1 MKRIILLVILAFLT
15 VNTYAQ
21 QTVLTF
27 EKEASLTRIL
37 NSISYYKVFE
47 TTDLAI
53 SIIVVGNESG
63 SANMPETDEA
73 SQKVYIGVSEYDEH
87 PKVMLYSID
96 HLYMPRDFKIK
107 EKSRD
112 LVELTFTHGP
122 KLTPVFE
129 GIKITSEGLTKLKL

>member
-1 MKRIILLVILAFLT
+1 MKRVVLFAILCFIAIS
-15 VNTYAQ
+15 TYAQ
-21 QTVLTF
+21 QSVLIF
-27 EKEASLTRIL
+27 EKDASLTRII

-87 PKVMLYSID
+87 PKPMLYSID
-96 HLYMPRDFKIK
+96 DLYMPKDFKIK
-107 EKSRD
+107 EKSRNS
-112 LVELTFTHGP
+112 VILTFTHGP
-122 KLTPVFE
+122 KLKPSFE
-129 GIKITSEGLTKLKL
+129 EIKITSEGLTKLKL